1 MPRVDAMEAS
11 IPGAG
16 TEADTR
22 ESAATRIS
30 TAQFVLRHYEREHIA
45 LRRFLL
51 LAGVTDAIAQEIV
64 QETFLRLH
72 QHLGKSLQTTNIRA
86 WLYRVARN
94 LALNEHASARQ
105 KNLRP
110 IESEQEPLH
119 RDDKS
124 PEAIFLQNEREV
136 RVRQAMARLSSAQR
150 ECLVLRTRGMK
161 YREIAEV
168 LQITV
173 SSVGENVQ
181 RGLEKL
187 KELL

>member
-1 MPRVDAMEAS
+1 V
-11 IPGAG
+11 
-16 TEADTR
+16 
-22 ESAATRIS
+22 
-30 TAQFVLRHYEREHIA
+30 AQVVVLHYEQEHIA

-51 LAGVTDAIAQEIV
+51 FAGVSDAVAQEIV

-72 QHLGKSLQTTNIRA
+72 RHLVKNSDNANIRA

-105 KNLRP
+105 KNVEP
-110 IESEQEPLH
+110 MESDRAALP
-119 RDDKS
+119 RDENS
-124 PEAIFLQNEREV
+124 PEAIFLQSEREA
-136 RVRQAMARLSSAQR
+136 RIRDAMARLSRAQR

-168 LQITV
+168 LQISV

-187 KELL
+187 RELL

>member
-1 MPRVDAMEAS
+1 MPPVNAMDVP
-11 IPGAG
+11 IGGAG
-16 TEADTR
+16 AEADTR
-22 ESAATRIS
+22 EGAATLVS
-30 TAQFVLRHYEREHIA
+30 MAQFVLRQYEREHIA

-51 LAGVTDAIAQEIV
+51 FTGVSDAVAQEIV

-72 QHLGKSLQTTNIRA
+72 QHAGSLQNLNIRA

-94 LALNEHASARQ
+94 LALNEHAAARQ
-105 KNLRP
+105 KNLQPVDR
-110 IESEQEPLH
+110 ESESLY

-124 PEAIFLQNEREV
+124 PETLFLQNEREE
-136 RVRQAMARLSSAQR
+136 RIRQAMARLSSAQR

-173 SSVGENVQ
+173 SSVGENIQ

-187 KELL
+187 RTLL